1 MPFVQIIKFRSSRYD
16 EMRALEQ
23 EWDAAAR
30 DRGTVRRVLNCQDR
44 NDPGQYLTLAFFDS
58 YESAMENSNDPT
70 TQELSQR
77 MAALADGPPT
87 FYDLDIV
94 EDRKFD

>member
-58 YESAMENSNDPT
+58 YESAMENSGDPA

-94 EDRKFD
+94 EDRTFD

>member
-30 DRGTVRRVLNCQDR
+30 DRGTVRRVRTSSRSFMSDQR
-44 NDPGQYLTLAFFDS
+44 GSPAGTHRSLASGPFS
-58 YESAMENSNDPT
+58 SAIQNTPMT
-70 TQELSQR
+70 RART
-77 MAALADGPPT
+77 
-87 FYDLDIV
+87 
-94 EDRKFD
+94 

>member
-58 YESAMENSNDPT
+58 YESAMENSGDPA

-94 EDRKFD
+94 EDRMFD